1 MSPRDNRPS
10 ISAAST
16 QSPPPPSSSSSSTNQ
31 AAAAAAAVV
40 SNLADSI
47 DTVADHFSPAHTI
60 HQSVVQ
66 TSNQPAN
73 QLSKKQLSKKQP
85 GSIASLS
92 ASTIEA
98 NQEGISVEISQP
110 INQPTNQLIKKE
122 EEPVEQ
128 LMNETLITEST
139 GKNSLFGYE
148 MPFDAPSAAYAA
160 LVAAGGIIGYVKAG
174 SIPSLAAGLTFGSIL
189 GIGAYLTSV

>member
-16 QSPPPPSSSSSSTNQ
+16 QSPPPPSSSSSSSSSNQ
-31 AAAAAAAVV
+31 ATAAAAAVV

-66 TSNQPAN
+66 TGNQPVN
-73 QLSKKQLSKKQP
+73 QLSRKQVNKKQP
-85 GSIASLS
+85 GSIASLPV
-92 ASTIEA
+92 STIQA
-98 NQEGISVEISQP
+98 DQGRDSVAISQSVSQP
-110 INQPTNQLIKKE
+110 VNQSTEKE
-122 EEPVEQ
+122 EEPDQV
-128 LMNETLITEST
+128 LMNETVSDS
-139 GKNSLFGYE
+139 KNSLFGYP
-148 MPFDAPSAAYAA
+148 MPFDALSAGYAA

-174 SIPSLAAGLTFGSIL
+174 SIPSLAAGLTFGGIL